1 MPEEPNP
8 VEDAVDEPLTVE
20 DVEERVRANI
30 RSILAV
36 TDETFTDIGSVLE
49 LSVAVVGRRQRGV
62 TPWSVAELGRLAG
75 HWEIEVSKLFASRTT
90 VVLSA
95 LRPGRIAQL
104 RAANAKG
111 LPAHSRAKASVAA

>member
-8 VEDAVDEPLTVE
+8 VEDALHEPPTVE
-20 DVEERVRANI
+20 DVEDAVRANI
-30 RSILAV
+30 RSVLAV
-36 TDETFTDIGSVLE
+36 TNETLTDIGNLLE

-104 RAANAKG
+104 RAAKG